1 MFEELCRKHGVIR
14 TPAGKYNETGDR
26 EMEDH
31 PVSYFAMETSYRD
44 RDGAIQSET
53 NFYCKNFEEPV
64 PPNSIFLADDG
75 TEYSIETAKFIFNHF
90 DNAFEFNKLTVR
102 AWRSR

>member
-1 MFEELCRKHGVIR
+1 MFEELCRKHGIIR
-14 TPAGKYNETGDR
+14 TPAGKYNETGNGR
-26 EMEDH
+26 
-31 PVSYFAMETSYRD
+31 SSGILFCNGNILRD

-75 TEYSIETAKFIFNHF
+75 TAYSIETAKFIFNHL
-90 DNAFEFNKLTVR
+90 DNAFESQ
-102 AWRSR
+102 AD